1 MSDNFEKYKG
11 TINQIYRQQKEELW
25 TMEIATLVL
34 LLCGILLITVI
45 VNLVFF
51 SFGNLFIAFLVYL
64 VETLAPLFVLY
75 RHQQKVY
82 DAVREKVSELEGT
95 QPGIVNAFEEW
106 HAKIVPKDS

>member
-11 TINQIYRQQKEELW
+11 TINQIYRQAKEDLW
-25 TMEIATLVL
+25 TMPIATLVL
-34 LLCGILLITVI
+34 LLGGILLITII

-51 SFGNLFIAFLVYL
+51 SFPNMFVAFFVYL

-82 DAVREKVSELEGT
+82 DTVREKVSELEGT
-95 QPGIVNAFEEW
+95 QPGIMSAYEEW
-106 HAKIVPKDS
+106 HTKIAPKES